1 MSNTR
6 QHTNGDMNGPNPQ
19 FRRWDLDTSSRETSD
34 AERSRSRPGQ
44 DRYGRPPQLPAQV
57 HGVARLDRGN
67 AHRRSREYD
76 SRSRSRP
83 GARYGGAGMNSQVEG

>member
-1 MSNTR
+1 MATR
-6 QHTNGDMNGPNPQ
+6 TNGFLNEPSPA

-34 AERSRSRPGQ
+34 AERSRSRPGN
-44 DRYGRPPQLPAQV
+44 DRNGRQQAGQV

-67 AHRRSREYD
+67 AHRRSRDFD

-83 GARYGGAGMNSQVEG
+83 GARYGGGAGSQVEG